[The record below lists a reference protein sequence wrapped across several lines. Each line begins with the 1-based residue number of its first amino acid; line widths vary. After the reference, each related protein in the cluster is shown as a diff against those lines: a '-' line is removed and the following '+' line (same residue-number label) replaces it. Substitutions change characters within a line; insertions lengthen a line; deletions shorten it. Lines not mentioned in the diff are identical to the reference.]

1 MTTTTARMLAS
12 KVPEVT
18 LLFWV
23 IKILGTTVGETAAD
37 ALNVDLGF
45 GLTGTTVVVGVVL
58 AAALIYQF
66 TLRRY
71 VPWIYWL
78 VVILISIAGTL
89 ITDNLTDNF
98 GVPLAISTGFFAAG
112 LILTFAAWYIS
123 EGTLSIHSIRTR
135 RREGFYWLAILFTFA
150 LGTAAGDLVAE
161 QLALGY
167 LTSAL
172 VFTAIIAV
180 VTAAHYGLRLN
191 AVLAFWIAYIVT
203 RPLGASIGDY
213 LTQDKNL
220 GGLGLGPT
228 VVTAVFGVAI
238 VGSVAYLSIS
248 RADVLDTTT
257 DSSGTSDAAHSA

>member
-1 MTTTTARMLAS
+1 MSTTRMLAS

-18 LLFWV
+18 LYFWI

-45 GLTGTTVVVGVVL
+45 GLTGTTLVIGIML
-58 AAALIYQF
+58 AAALTYQF

-78 VVILISIAGTL
+78 VVILISVAGTL
-89 ITDNLTDNF
+89 ITDNITDNF
-98 GVPLAISTGFFAAG
+98 GVPLATSTGFFTAA
-112 LILTFAAWYIS
+112 LILTFAAWYFA

-161 QLALGY
+161 QIELGY

-172 VFTAIIAV
+172 IFAAIIALV
-180 VTAAHYGLRLN
+180 AAAHYALRLN
-191 AVLAFWIAYIVT
+191 AVLAFWIAYIIT

-213 LTQDKNL
+213 LTQDKTA

-228 VVTAVFGVAI
+228 LVTAVFVIAI
-238 VGSVAYLSIS
+238 VGSVTYLTIS
-248 RADVLDTTT
+248 KADVLDTTF
-257 DSSGTSDAAHSA
+257 DSVDTEDGERV

>member
-1 MTTTTARMLAS
+1 MTTSRTLAS

-18 LLFWV
+18 LYFWI

-45 GLTGTTVVVGVVL
+45 GMTGTSIVVGVLLVGVL
-58 AAALIYQF
+58 VYQF
-66 TLRRY
+66 SLKHY
-71 VPWIYWL
+71 VPSVYWL
-78 VVILISIAGTL
+78 TVILISVAGTL

-98 GVPLAISTGFFAAG
+98 GVPLAVSTGFFTAG

-123 EGTLSIHSIRTR
+123 EDTLSIHSIRTR

-161 QLALGY
+161 QINLGY
-167 LTSAL
+167 LTSTV
-172 VFTAIIAV
+172 VFGAVIAA
-180 VTAAHYGLRLN
+180 VTAAHYGLKLN

-203 RPLGASIGDY
+203 RPLGASIGDL
-213 LTQDKNL
+213 LTQNKDL

-228 VVTAVFGVAI
+228 VVTALFLVII
-238 VGSVAYLSIS
+238 VGLVGYLTVSKADVEDVTDDS
-248 RADVLDTTT
+248 RATAINT
-257 DSSGTSDAAHSA
+257 